1 LGAAPADVVRLVL
14 GEGLRLAAFGVIGGL
29 VLATAGTRLLRS
41 FLFGV
46 DSADPLTYGAVA
58 IALAAITLASAW
70 IPARRATRVR
80 PADALRGEA

>member
-1 LGAAPADVVRLVL
+1 LGVPA
-14 GEGLRLAAFGVIGGL
+14 GL
-29 VLATAGTRLLRS
+29 VFAALGGHLLRS

-46 DSADPLTYGAVA
+46 ESADPLTYGAVA
-58 IALAAITLASAW
+58 VALTTIALASAW